1 MSQLNLNQ
9 ITDAGTADSSWKS
22 LYKVGGTAALITLLV
37 TLLDIIIS
45 FLLGESEAGP
55 GTRTIID
62 WFILFQDNWFLGL
75 RDLGLLNI
83 INTALAVPLFLA
95 LYAAHRRVNKSY
107 AALAAILS
115 FIGTAIYIANNKA
128 FPMFTLSGQYAAAM
142 TESQKSL
149 IIAAGKAMLAQ
160 GEDLT
165 AGTFMGFFFPSVAGI
180 VMAMVMLRSRIFGKL
195 TVLAG
200 ILGFGLLLIFV
211 ICVAFVPAIFDVAM
225 IFAMGGGLLSMVWNI
240 LIARRLF
247 QLGRFEKKKM
257 IRSLTV

>member
-1 MSQLNLNQ
+1 MSQLKLNRV
-9 ITDAGTADSSWKS
+9 TDAEITDSSWKS
-22 LYKVGGTAALITLLV
+22 LYKVGGVAALIIVLV
-37 TLLDIIIS
+37 TLLDICII
-45 FLLGESEAGP
+45 FLPGQEATGP
-55 GTRTIID
+55 GTLTVID

-83 INTALAVPLFLA
+83 VNMALAVPLFLA

-115 FIGTAIYIANNKA
+115 FIGTAIYIANNIA
-128 FPMFTLSGQYAAAM
+128 FPMLILSGEYTAAT
-142 TESQKSL
+142 TEAQKSL
-149 IIAAGKAMLAQ
+149 LVAAGKAMLAQ

-180 VMAMVMLRSRIFGKL
+180 VMAMVMLRNRIFSKL
-195 TVLAG
+195 TALAG

-225 IFAMGGGLLSMVWNI
+225 IFAMGGGLLSMAWNI
-240 LIARRLF
+240 LVARRLF
-247 QLGRFEKKKM
+247 QLGCIEKKKL
-257 IRSLTV
+257 SQQ